1 MEKEYAIGDYCDFFG
16 AYAKVYTLS
25 DQNGNVF
32 YVGCTLQKMETRIAG
47 HIYDAC
53 GNKYSTNQK
62 KNSVI
67 RSLNYKVVVKI
78 VDILWVT
85 ASTRKSAARQREIKV
100 LEAEWILKFYNL
112 GYDLCNKRGIPKFS
126 VPAKDFK
133 PEFIGQTFLTTE
145 SGLAGIKKILEENPE
160 SDVKESVK

>member
-1 MEKEYAIGDYCDFFG
+1 MEKEYEIGAYCDFFG

-25 DQNGNVF
+25 DENGNVF
-32 YVGCTLQKMETRIAG
+32 YVGCTLQKMETRIGG
-47 HIYDAC
+47 HIYEAC
-53 GNKYSTNQK
+53 GNKPSTNQK

-78 VDILWVT
+78 VDILWIT

-112 GYDLCNKRGIPKFS
+112 GYDLCNKRGIPKFCL
-126 VPAKDFK
+126 PAKEFK
-133 PEFIGQTFLTTE
+133 PEFIGQSFLTSET
-145 SGLAGIKKILEENPE
+145 GVVGIKKTLEEE
-160 SDVKESVK
+160 SEVKESVK